1 MYEIPMAEDFYK
13 TLGVSRSAS
22 SEEIVKAYRKLA
34 RKHHPDLNPDDKTA
48 KQRFQEIQAA
58 YDCLNEPEKR
68 KMYDQFGHDYEKMG
82 SAPSGRGPFPGGNPF
97 GGGRTAGG
105 GGGGSD
111 YGDAFGAGGV
121 DLGDLFRQFTGGG
134 PNAGRAGA
142 SDGRARKGFD
152 RREDMEAA
160 ITVPLATAVL
170 GGDTEIKLDRGGVI
184 ESLRVKVPAGVQ
196 EGKKI
201 RLRGQ
206 GQSRGGQAG
215 DLLLLIHIAPHP
227 CFKLSG
233 TDLELKL
240 PITVGEAASGAKV
253 DVPTP
258 GGTVTLTI
266 PPGSQSGKRLRVK
279 GQGVRSTNGTAGDLY
294 IELQIKIPTHLS
306 EEATKMLQIL
316 EQQYA
321 TPVRNEIV
329 W

>member
-1 MYEIPMAEDFYK
+1 
-13 TLGVSRSAS
+13 
-22 SEEIVKAYRKLA
+22 
-34 RKHHPDLNPDDKTA
+34 
-48 KQRFQEIQAA
+48 
-58 YDCLNEPEKR
+58 
-68 KMYDQFGHDYEKMG
+68 
-82 SAPSGRGPFPGGNPF
+82 
-97 GGGRTAGG
+97 
-105 GGGGSD
+105 
-111 YGDAFGAGGV
+111 
-121 DLGDLFRQFTGGG
+121 
-134 PNAGRAGA
+134 
-142 SDGRARKGFD
+142 
-152 RREDMEAA
+152 MEAA

-306 EEATKMLQIL
+306 EEAIKMLQPL